1 MKPEDFIW
9 KKKKTIQNNNITI
22 KYIFTTY
29 TFCFCYKLWTSS
41 ISQVVFKSHFKK
53 CPHKLHNIH
62 DIECDDQYLPQEVT
76 NDLQYAKVEFDW
88 STNTA
93 LYNLKW
99 TELQWNSCSFSTQT
113 ILHWAHDCQCAVHY
127 TKHRV
132 WVLITKWTGK
142 CFSY

>member
-9 KKKKTIQNNNITI
+9 KKNKTIQNNNITI

-41 ISQVVFKSHFKK
+41 ISQVVFKSNFKK

-99 TELQWNSCSFSTQT
+99 TELQWNSCSHKQS
-113 ILHWAHDCQCAVHY
+113 Y
-127 TKHRV
+127 TEHMIV
-132 WVLITKWTGK
+132 SVPCIIQNIEYGCW
-142 CFSY
+142 